1 MASTGSE
8 TQAGGSS
15 SVPRAR
21 VISAGSPTRIPIL
34 GRRRTYLINPAFQ
47 LRAMLIPSIVAI
59 ASVSSLVFL
68 HFLMFQQGPEPATL
82 SDGTISLRGL
92 MNSGWL
98 VTSLGFSMLYAALF
112 VFLSIIETHKAA
124 GAVFKIKH
132 YMHRVSMGDLRS
144 RITLRRKDHFQD
156 VADEF
161 NIMTDAL
168 ISDARK
174 DLEIIHL
181 ALDGIGHVRPK
192 GKDETSQA
200 LGKTWDNLV
209 ELKHRKQ
216 HAMS

>member
-1 MASTGSE
+1 MATAGSD
-8 TQAGGSS
+8 TQVGSAS
-15 SVPRAR
+15 SPSRGR
-21 VISAGSPTRIPIL
+21 VVSAGSPTRIPVM

-47 LRAMLIPSIVAI
+47 LRAMLVPAIVAI
-59 ASVSSLVFL
+59 STVSVLVFL
-68 HFLMFQQGPEPATL
+68 HFMLLQPGPDSASLANETITLRSLMT
-82 SDGTISLRGL
+82 
-92 MNSGWL
+92 SGW
-98 VTSLGFSMLYAALF
+98 VFTSIVFSLIYASLF
-112 VFLSIIETHKAA
+112 IFLSLIETHKAA

-132 YMHRVSMGDLRS
+132 YLHRVAKGDLRS

-168 ISDARK
+168 LDDARK
-174 DLEIIHL
+174 DLELVHL

-192 GKDETSQA
+192 GDDETSER
-200 LGKTWDNLV
+200 LGKAWDQLV